1 MSIGANRQPRYRCS
15 VRIRFIIK
23 KAGGVL
29 PPAETQCRLAKLL
42 ALGKQL
48 GDRLGFDQLAWLVEV
63 VVDDRLRVDAERVV
77 NRRQQFARVYRIFDR
92 C

>member
-1 MSIGANRQPRYRCS
+1 MR
-15 VRIRFIIK
+15 
-23 KAGGVL
+23 
-29 PPAETQCRLAKLL
+29 L
-42 ALGKQL
+42 ALGEQL